1 MTSPGLDDSISQRT
15 LLLQN
20 LLRNGR
26 GIGQNTSRKTAKL
39 ELRAT
44 ISNIMPI
51 GCTGGAGFGRLVAT
65 DIGSRGSGHASNY
78 RTRSGAG
85 KGISQWQIFTLSK
98 SHLPLR

>member
-39 ELRAT
+39 ELSCWYTRASYFT
-44 ISNIMPI
+44 KLVQYQIHIM
-51 GCTGGAGFGRLVAT
+51 
-65 DIGSRGSGHASNY
+65 
-78 RTRSGAG
+78 
-85 KGISQWQIFTLSK
+85 K
-98 SHLPLR
+98 